1 MVVTIVKARLRSVFL
16 VVVAACIL
24 SSNIYLSLNL
34 RAGDEENAL
43 RPGLHHT
50 EKLSHHSNRTENV
63 VALASPR
70 RNTALPVVA
79 TETGH
84 EIPEG
89 NKTLVIVMGNIR
101 GGEKAWKTL
110 YEHVLDVNSADL
122 ALMIGETRP
131 QYQNSSLFGRAAYH
145 WTTPE
150 YDDWGEALDLING
163 TAWRKTVVPLMHPIS
178 SILRGVKMK
187 HFEGSGAVIFMI
199 RGLLSNKIQELNL
212 MEKYDRFIIT
222 RSDHYYLCRHDISA
236 LSDEYIWTPKGS
248 DWGGI
253 TDRHLIA
260 SKKYILRALNVL
272 PLLLARPEKYGN
284 ILKIRS
290 GNPEMVLWKSWKL
303 QMIRGRHRR
312 FERMMFTCGADARPE
327 IDAVPVTVLLET
339 PYYFGVHS
347 HPFRALPC

>member
-290 GNPEMVLWKSWKL
+290 GNPEMVLWKS
-303 QMIRGRHRR
+303 
-312 FERMMFTCGADARPE
+312 
-327 IDAVPVTVLLET
+327 
-339 PYYFGVHS
+339 
-347 HPFRALPC
+347 